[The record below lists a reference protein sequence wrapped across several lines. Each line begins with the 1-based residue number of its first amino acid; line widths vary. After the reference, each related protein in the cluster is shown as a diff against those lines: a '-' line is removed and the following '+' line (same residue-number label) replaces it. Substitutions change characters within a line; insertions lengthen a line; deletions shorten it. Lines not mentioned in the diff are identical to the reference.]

1 MKNAV
6 SFSPHIRHSDSTRGI
21 MLDVIISLLPASVV
35 GIAYFGWRAAVM
47 ILVCV
52 GFALLSEAVWCKIF
66 KKKLSIGD
74 LSAAVTGL
82 LLALNLPSEMPF
94 WMAAV
99 GSTVAIIVV
108 KQMFGGLGNNFVNP
122 AIAARIVL
130 MVSWT
135 AAMSK
140 YALPFNHTITSAT
153 PLADLK
159 SFNVLELLLGTHGGT
174 IGETCAIALLLGGA
188 YLMIRRVITWHIPV
202 AFVATL
208 FVLNL
213 VTGGDAVR
221 EILAGGLLLGAIFM
235 ATDYVTSPPTYIGK
249 IIYAIGCGIITFV
262 IRRFGSLPEGVSFS
276 IIIMN
281 ILTPHINSI
290 AKRFVKPFGWEEGKR

>member
-202 AFVATL
+202 AFVATV
-208 FVLNL
+208 FILNL
-213 VTGGDAVR
+213 VSGGDAVR

-235 ATDYVTSPPTYIGK
+235 ATDYVTSPPTYVGK

-290 AKRFVKPFGWEEGKR
+290 AKRFVKPFGWEEGKQ